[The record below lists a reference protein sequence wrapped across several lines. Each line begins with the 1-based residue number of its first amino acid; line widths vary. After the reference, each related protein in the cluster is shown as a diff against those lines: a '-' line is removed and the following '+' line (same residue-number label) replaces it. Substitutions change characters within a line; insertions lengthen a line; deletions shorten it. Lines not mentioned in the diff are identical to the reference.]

1 MAKDIQE
8 IILDNLVEVGG
19 KVDALNVKVA
29 ELGVSVSNH
38 LAHHDAL
45 TYKIM
50 YPILVI
56 LGAAGILFLVRHFL

>member
-38 LAHHDAL
+38 LAHHDML
-45 TYKIM
+45 TTKIM